1 MSDLTHALVDRA
13 LAVEWTPRTQHAV
26 LRCAVDWAGCALG
39 GLEHPLPGY
48 VGGAHWIFGQ
58 SSDCTL
64 VGQDRRASVLEACL
78 FNGTASHVL
87 DLDDV
92 VVAFHGHPGVVI
104 IPAVFALG
112 EARHASG
119 EQATRAIAV
128 GYEAAALIGRLVG
141 GRIGERGWH
150 PTAILGCLA
159 AAVAGSVML
168 GLSADETATAVA
180 LAATQAGG
188 VRAMFGS
195 HGKGIHAGRAASVG
209 ALSAA
214 LVAEGVRVPA
224 AGLEGPVGLLQS
236 AFGIDDDQ
244 QAAIAWLGS
253 DANAE
258 PAILNTA
265 FKRHAACG
273 ATHSLI
279 DAVGETVAENGIDP
293 LDISRISA
301 RVHRSAMMAAGIPEA
316 ATPLQAKFSLAH
328 LAALAAFTHPIGPE
342 VLTDDSWT
350 SDDVFALRKNVQL
363 TVDESLEYKEATA
376 AEATV
381 TLKNGEIFAKFVDLP
396 KGRRSNPISDDGLD
410 QKFTSMGSRILGDDR
425 CEAALRALWRLADF
439 DDCGQAIVLLAQ
451 PEGK

>member
-13 LAVEWTPRTQHAV
+13 LAVEWTPPTRHAV
-26 LRCAVDWAGCALG
+26 LRCVVDWAGCGLG
-39 GLEHPLPGY
+39 GLEHPLPSH
-48 VGGAHWIFGQ
+48 VGAAHWIFGQ

-64 VGQDRRASVLEACL
+64 LGQGSRASVLEACL

-112 EARHASG
+112 EARHADG
-119 EQATRAIAV
+119 ELAARSIAV
-128 GYEAAALIGRLVG
+128 GYEAAALFGRLVHA
-141 GRIGERGWH
+141 RIGERGWH
-150 PTAILGCLA
+150 PTAVLGCLA
-159 AAVAGSVML
+159 AAVASSVML
-168 GLSADETATAVA
+168 GLSADETATAVG

-214 LVAEGVRVPA
+214 LVSEGVRVPT
-224 AGLEGPVGLLQS
+224 AGLEGPVGLLQA
-236 AFGIDDDQ
+236 AFGLGDDQ
-244 QAAIAWLGS
+244 QEAMALLGS

-293 LDISRISA
+293 LDISQISA

-350 SDDVFALRKNVQL
+350 SEDVFALRKNVRL

-376 AEATV
+376 AEATL
-381 TLKNGEIFAKFVDLP
+381 TLKNGATFAKFVDLP
-396 KGRRSNPISDDGLD
+396 KGRRSNPISDEGLN
-410 QKFTSMGSRILGDDR
+410 QKFMSMGSAILGDDR
-425 CEAALRALWRLADF
+425 CQAALQAMWQLADF
-439 DDCGQAIVLLAQ
+439 DDCRQAIMLLAQ
-451 PEGK
+451 PENR